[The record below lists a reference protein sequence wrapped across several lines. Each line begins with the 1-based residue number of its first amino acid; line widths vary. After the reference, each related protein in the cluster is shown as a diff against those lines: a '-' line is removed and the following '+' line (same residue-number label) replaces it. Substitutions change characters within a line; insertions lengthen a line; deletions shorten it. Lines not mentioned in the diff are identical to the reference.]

1 MKTKVNK
8 GISSMA
14 GCFIVILLLNLG
26 SIFLEINIISIIYL
40 IFVGYSYKK
49 YKKIKN
55 K

>member
-14 GCFIVILLLNLG
+14 SCFIVILLLNLG